1 MADYD
6 LDSEMAGDLTR
17 DNDPVGHDDL
27 NLVLEFWNDR
37 PDDRLL
43 ALNAV
48 LEHWGNV
55 YASESS
61 SESPPQPSLSCNLPE
76 EATDLLKR
84 HENDTFSAAAQQFPQ
99 LRQTETMVDSERTV
113 LILHEKLVDAER
125 VLDVCFYNP
134 ENFAQS
140 LSLEMWYFE
149 DAGESLGV
157 TTDEPLQFFARVKG
171 QSQPPLPSEL
181 RDWTQKNNHLPMS
194 GIFDDGVASCVSPNQ
209 KRREQLAVPPPANYT
224 DYYEGQCLWNE
235 IDNAVRID
243 GRQLGGRIMKS
254 VSDWRLFP
262 TTYGDFTEAPSL
274 FLSRSCTTY
283 KSNYDC
289 DPTKASFL
297 SAEDCQNAHPY
308 CETAD
313 ITYWGRLTLDGTAYL
328 NSAAYSDASWLQVR
342 LATPKVLKERSLD
355 ATNVLVKD
363 ATPVFPVLRS
373 FVVERPIFGQS
384 TSRTIDIS
392 TTAKVLF
399 VSDLT
404 GKAQLLRQEDGA
416 GWTAAQNASIPN
428 VRLLEEVN
436 F

>member
-1 MADYD
+1 MKFLIVSIAIASVV
-6 LDSEMAGDLTR
+6 LVAIIAVVLSLALTRKSKGSNFSWIPPPPDSE
-17 DNDPVGHDDL
+17 
-27 NLVLEFWNDR
+27 
-37 PDDRLL
+37 
-43 ALNAV
+43 
-48 LEHWGNV
+48 
-55 YASESS
+55 
-61 SESPPQPSLSCNLPE
+61 
-76 EATDLLKR
+76 
-84 HENDTFSAAAQQFPQ
+84 
-99 LRQTETMVDSERTV
+99 VDSEGSDFSPPPLRGPYVMTMTPTSDITTSSLPISNMTDSTKV
-113 LILHEKLVDAER
+113 YYDI
-125 VLDVCFYNP
+125 
-134 ENFAQS
+134 ENATT
-140 LSLEMWYFE
+140 
-149 DAGESLGV
+149 GESIVPAKSLVPEIGDIGDSEAYGLGV
-157 TTDEPLQFFARVKG
+157 PFARVKG